1 MHLLS
6 KRLSDDSIIFWE
18 EMCWFGHGV
27 SLGDSAVDGSDNEV
41 TQMMMMMMTMMTMK
55 RSSSDNIIQGRKER
69 GIQFI
74 RRRAGLTVLL
84 RSCQGGKGGDS
95 PPPPGRIL
103 ENSYRRRFAIHRV
116 GVVNGRKRGFVR
128 I

>member
-6 KRLSDDSIIFWE
+6 KRSSDDSIIFWE

-84 RSCQGGKGGDS
+84 RSCQGGKGGDFS
-95 PPPPGRIL
+95 PPPG
-103 ENSYRRRFAIHRV
+103 ADT
-116 GVVNGRKRGFVR
+116 RKQLPS
-128 I
+128 